1 MVDAIIIGIVVVLL
15 WFALKGSM
23 KHFKG
28 DGSCCGGSHKNLDV
42 EEKKL
47 KYPIIGKKV
56 LKIEG
61 MHCDHCVKHVQN
73 AINSIDGASAK
84 VDLKT
89 QTAEVSYDREINDDD
104 LYHVIEKAGYHI
116 QSMTHESS

>member
-1 MVDAIIIGIVVVLL
+1 MVDAIIIIIVIVLL
-15 WFALKGSM
+15 GFALKGSIR
-23 KHFKG
+23 HFKG
-28 DGSCCGGSHKNLDV
+28 EGACCGGNHESLDMQ
-42 EEKKL
+42 EKKL
-47 KYPIIGKKV
+47 TSPVIGKKL

-104 LYHVIEKAGYHI
+104 LYRVIEKAGYHI
-116 QSMTHESS
+116 QSMTHEL

>member
-1 MVDAIIIGIVVVLL
+1 MVDAIIIAIVIVLL
-15 WFALKGSM
+15 WFALKGSI

-28 DGSCCGGSHKNLDV
+28 EGPCCGGSHESLDV

-47 KYPIIGKKV
+47 ESPVIGKKV

-61 MHCDHCVKHVQN
+61 MHCDNCAKHVQK

-84 VDLKT
+84 VDFKT
-89 QTAEVSYDREINDDD
+89 QNAIVYFDRELNDAD
-104 LYHVIEKAGYHI
+104 LYHVIEDAGYQLQTI
-116 QSMTHESS
+116 INE